1 MTAEKLTHTTYTD
14 PDSGLPRSGNT
25 ARGESR
31 VDLEEYTR
39 PLERVHA
46 GHAHGR
52 GVAEG
57 LRVTAV
63 LGETSVRVLP
73 GVALDAEGR
82 HISLAP
88 GGLAR
93 TDGGSP
99 VDVGAEGLVL
109 ATGTISGARH
119 LTIAFAETF
128 DAKAFSDSEF
138 TVFQF
143 DHTPRLALPPV
154 EGFDGDGVQVVLAT
168 VVFDDD
174 GNVTELNQQGRR
186 AVSAPVERVG
196 LHRAVRR
203 PDGEGVAV
211 DHQRTAEVRARPEGG
226 MELRVD
232 QPGDEIDLGR
242 DGGAFARLSIGAET
256 IVAVRDDGTQTL
268 TFDATSGNLGL
279 GAGTAPRTA
288 LHVPERGLQIGT
300 SSSAG
305 DNFHWV
311 SDIVAGQRGL
321 RLYRGNH
328 GDGTHVLTCR
338 SDGGRVGIGVADP
351 EARLHVQAARSEAA
365 VHGIT
370 GANTGAVR
378 GRNTGEGPGVSGSA
392 TSGTGVTG
400 SSESGRGVC
409 GQSGTGAGVVAVSN
423 EGTALVAM
431 GAEGGAGHFVGD
443 VFVQGTLRKNGGQFV
458 IDHPLDPANR
468 YLNHAFV
475 ESAEMK
481 NLYDGV
487 VELDE
492 DGGAEVVL
500 EDWCEALN
508 QDFRYQ
514 LTPIGGPAPDLHV
527 ARELSGNR
535 FAIGG
540 GSPGLRVSW
549 QLTGVRHDPY
559 ALANPLTVDEE
570 KPEPERGFYLSPDLY
585 DQPAERGI
593 AWAREPRQMRLLNV
607 QRRRLRLNAE
617 RRRAAEQD

>member
-14 PDSGLPRSGNT
+14 PDSGLPRSGDT

-46 GHAHGR
+46 GHAHGW
-52 GVAEG
+52 GVAAG

-63 LGETSVRVLP
+63 LGEGGVRVLP
-73 GVALDAEGR
+73 GVALDAGGR
-82 HISLAP
+82 HISLAA

-93 TDGGSP
+93 TGGESP
-99 VDVGAEGLVL
+99 VDVGADGLVL
-109 ATGTISGARH
+109 ATGTISGPRY

-128 DAKAFSDSEF
+128 DMKAFTDSEF

-143 DHTPRLALPPV
+143 DHTPLLAFHAV
-154 EGFDGDGVQVVLAT
+154 DGFADDGGRVVLANL
-168 VVFDDD
+168 VLDA
-174 GNVTELNQQGRR
+174 GNVTELSQERRR
-186 AVSAPVERVG
+186 ATSAPVERVR
-196 LHRAVRR
+196 LSRAVQVT
-203 PDGEGVAV
+203 DGGSVAV
-211 DHQRTAEVRARPEGG
+211 EHQPTAELRARPEGG
-226 MELRVD
+226 MELRVAA
-232 QPGDEIDLGR
+232 PGDEIDVGR
-242 DGGAFARLSIGAET
+242 DGGGFAKLSIGAET
-256 IVAVRDDGTQTL
+256 VVARRDDGTQTL
-268 TFDATSGNLGL
+268 TFDAASGNLGL
-279 GAGTAPRTA
+279 GAGTTPRTA

-300 SSSAG
+300 SPSAG

-311 SDIVAGQRGL
+311 SDVVAGQRGL

-328 GDGTHVLTCR
+328 GDGTHLLTCR
-338 SDGGRVGIGVADP
+338 SDGGRVGVGVADP
-351 EARLHVQAARSEAA
+351 QARLHVQAAGADAA
-365 VHGIT
+365 VLGVT
-370 GANTGAVR
+370 GANTGALR
-378 GRNTGEGPGVSGSA
+378 GRNTGRGPGVAGSA
-392 TSGTGVTG
+392 ASGTGVTG

-409 GQSGTGAGVVAVSN
+409 GQSDTGPGVVAVSN
-423 EGTALVAM
+423 EGTAFVAM
-431 GAEGGAGHFVGD
+431 GAEGGAGHFIGD

-492 DGGAEVVL
+492 RGEAEIAL

-535 FAIGG
+535 FAIAGG
-540 GSPGLRVSW
+540 EPRMRVSW

-559 ALANPLTVDEE
+559 ALAHPLEVDEE
-570 KPEPERGFYLSPDLY
+570 KPEQERGYYLSPDLY
-585 DQPAERGI
+585 DQPADRGI

-617 RRRAAEQD
+617 RHAAEE